1 MIQNNNIKDITEK
14 IKNKKNKKNIRNQH
28 RFNNQDSKKL
38 DDFLEKLYNSNFE
51 DHKFLLDEY
60 SKISNITISQIQY
73 LDNKS
78 KTDSKCIRFKNELE
92 KKLNQVNFV
101 MNNYHY
107 KRVDEFIS
115 NSNNEIT
122 NIKTKINSIEDS
134 FSNIGL
140 TLIGLAISFTF
151 IPTAIT
157 AINEMTKEYI
167 PLFIVFIVW
176 LGMTLIGYASSIFTK
191 SYNKITYI
199 YYGII
204 TFLFVFLIFKA
215 IA

>member
-1 MIQNNNIKDITEK
+1 MP
-14 IKNKKNKKNIRNQH
+14 
-28 RFNNQDSKKL
+28 
-38 DDFLEKLYNSNFE
+38 
-51 DHKFLLDEY
+51 
-60 SKISNITISQIQY
+60 
-73 LDNKS
+73 
-78 KTDSKCIRFKNELE
+78 KCIRFKNELE
-92 KKLNQVNFV
+92 KKLNQVNFE

>member
-1 MIQNNNIKDITEK
+1 
-14 IKNKKNKKNIRNQH
+14 
-28 RFNNQDSKKL
+28 
-38 DDFLEKLYNSNFE
+38 
-51 DHKFLLDEY
+51 
-60 SKISNITISQIQY
+60 
-73 LDNKS
+73 
-78 KTDSKCIRFKNELE
+78 
-92 KKLNQVNFV
+92 

-204 TFLFVFLIFKA
+204 TFLFVLLIIKA